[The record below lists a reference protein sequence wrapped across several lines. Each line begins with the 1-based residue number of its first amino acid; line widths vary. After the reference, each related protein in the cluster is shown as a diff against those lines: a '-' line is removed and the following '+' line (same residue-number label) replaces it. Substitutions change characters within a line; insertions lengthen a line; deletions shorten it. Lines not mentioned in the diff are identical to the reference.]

1 MGPENGSPQPIEL
14 GAILEPKLIKNE
26 VDKYA
31 EICHSKMRNRVGKRG
46 PKWSPEYDEIAK
58 NDTRNHPEGRSKTG
72 LEQKQRRRQK
82 RMRFEVPKTSES
94 TVRSSKIMVLGGAKK
109 T

>member
-1 MGPENGSPQPIEL
+1 MPKMGPENGSPQPIEL

-31 EICHSKMRNRVGKRG
+31 EICHTKMRNRVGKRG

-58 NDTRNHPEGRSKTG
+58 KRHAKPS
-72 LEQKQRRRQK
+72 RRP
-82 RMRFEVPKTSES
+82 F
-94 TVRSSKIMVLGGAKK
+94 
-109 T
+109 

>member
-26 VDKYA
+26 VDEYA
-31 EICHSKMRNRVGKRG
+31 EICHSKMRNRVGNGGQNGARNTTKSL
-46 PKWSPEYDEIAK
+46 KT
-58 NDTRNHPEGRSKTG
+58 TRETIQKAVLKQG
-72 LEQKQRRRQK
+72 LRKQRRRQK

-94 TVRSSKIMVLGGAKK
+94 TVRSSQIMVLGGAKK

>member
-1 MGPENGSPQPIEL
+1 MPKMGPENGSPQPIEL

-31 EICHSKMRNRVGKRG
+31 EICHSKMRNRVGKQG

-72 LEQKQRRRQK
+72 LEKNNDEDKNGCVSRCQKP
-82 RMRFEVPKTSES
+82 PK
-94 TVRSSKIMVLGGAKK
+94 VQ
-109 T
+109 